1 MPFTVVGDGT
11 TVAHRLLDATGAAA
25 ERLGHPVWVLVRDL
39 GGGRSAVTQL
49 ADDFDAVGWV
59 APHQYDGM
67 GLVATGRLRQMDQS
81 LELAAS
87 LAAAVE
93 GHVRMACVVLRSGL
107 VGWHMVLP
115 DGSSFDEIP
124 REGRMLDVLRRCLA
138 LPTPGPPTSM
148 APLYDNAWLADVLES
163 GRPERPLSWNDL
175 LLRHPVLLGR
185 VPTLE
190 PPDLE
195 RLVDALTRGGCWEEM
210 RLAVAAG
217 SGNENFPPAGV
228 AAWMDDGMFARWVLD
243 SVTPIDDMLTA
254 VRPWLRP
261 AAARRLGH
269 WVRSRR
275 CISDGRSSG
284 HP

>member
-1 MPFTVVGDGT
+1 MSFTVGGDGT

-39 GGGRSAVTQL
+39 GGGRSAITQL
-49 ADDFDAVGWV
+49 ADDFDGVGWMV
-59 APHQYDGM
+59 PRGYDGI
-67 GLVATGRLRQMDQS
+67 GLVATGRLRRMDQS
-81 LELAAS
+81 LELPAS

-93 GHVRMACVVLRSGL
+93 GHVRMACIVLRSGL

-115 DGSSFDEIP
+115 DGSSLDETP

-138 LPTPGPPTSM
+138 LPTPAPPTSM
-148 APLYDNAWLADVLES
+148 APLYDNAWLADVLGS
-163 GRPERPLSWNDL
+163 GRPERPLSWKDL

-185 VPTLE
+185 VPILE

-195 RLVDALTRGGCWEEM
+195 HLVDALTRDGCWEEM

-217 SGNENFPPAGV
+217 SGNESFPSAVV

-243 SVTPIDDMLTA
+243 SVPPIDDMLTA

-261 AAARRLGH
+261 SAARRFGH

-275 CISDGRSSG
+275 YSRDGQSSCQ
-284 HP
+284 P